1 MLFSLCECW
10 QCDINTLVRRYQL
23 HDHQS
28 QLLNSRAPS
37 HSLLSR
43 IEWILWA
50 RFIVTSHLS
59 SDLAWNSRQ
68 NVSTPLIHI
77 LFIHITKIRHWFP
90 WRKSKLVLIAYVL
103 GHCGGPRPFLWQTE
117 GCCHTV
123 GVKKCVNSHLNQI
136 LLSAFSPAA
145 SLLSISVKE
154 RCHCKTAMQ
163 YRWICE
169 FLWCDFVIKLQK
181 MSNVIFY
188 SSIHFLQMSVHF
200 QTPKMIGPIY
210 RTISVICW
218 SIGFNNSWYMFVF
231 GMPSPNADKSFFK
244 NPTFWISIYG
254 CISERVP
261 TSCFCPDCL
270 QILDVPCLSH
280 SHALLDLLIGCWNFK
295 SYHYLPTFFPCVYNL
310 VKAFRTTA
318 S

>member
-10 QCDINTLVRRYQL
+10 QYDINTLVRRYQL

-218 SIGFNNSWYMFVF
+218 SIGFNNSWYMKNV
-231 GMPSPNADKSFFK
+231 KSY
-244 NPTFWISIYG
+244 TLW
-254 CISERVP
+254 VVV
-261 TSCFCPDCL
+261 CPPEGTE
-270 QILDVPCLSH
+270 QILCRQRSYLECHHQMRINLFLKIQHFEYLYMDVYQKEY
-280 SHALLDLLIGCWNFK
+280 LLLASVQIVCK
-295 SYHYLPTFFPCVYNL
+295 SLMSL
-310 VKAFRTTA
+310 V
-318 S
+318 